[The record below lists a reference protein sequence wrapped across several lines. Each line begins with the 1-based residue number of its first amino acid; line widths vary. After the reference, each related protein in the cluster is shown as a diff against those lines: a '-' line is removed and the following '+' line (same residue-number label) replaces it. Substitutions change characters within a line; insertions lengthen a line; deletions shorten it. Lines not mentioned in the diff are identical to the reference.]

1 MRVYPVFDQSG
12 YAYTLGGVSDISQAE
27 REHLESEGDT
37 AYGTSY
43 PVRNCEDLRN
53 AIRAYGRA
61 PASERAQLRRFIVR
75 RKAELGCPDVEL
87 PESWRIVRGDK

>member
-1 MRVYPVFDQSG
+1 MRAYPVFDRFG
-12 YAYTLGGVSDISQAE
+12 HAGTLGSVAEISEAE
-27 REHLESEGDT
+27 REHLEAEGDT

-61 PASERAQLRRFIVR
+61 PASERALDPLLVVFLHRRQALDGVGR
-75 RKAELGCPDVEL
+75 
-87 PESWRIVRGDK
+87 

>member
-1 MRVYPVFDQSG
+1 MRAYPVFDHSG
-12 YAYTLGGVSDISQAE
+12 YAGTLGDVAEISEAQ
-27 REHLESEGDT
+27 REHLEAEGDT

-75 RKAELGCPDVEL
+75 RKVELGCTDVEL
-87 PESWRIVRGDK
+87 PEDWHITRGDK